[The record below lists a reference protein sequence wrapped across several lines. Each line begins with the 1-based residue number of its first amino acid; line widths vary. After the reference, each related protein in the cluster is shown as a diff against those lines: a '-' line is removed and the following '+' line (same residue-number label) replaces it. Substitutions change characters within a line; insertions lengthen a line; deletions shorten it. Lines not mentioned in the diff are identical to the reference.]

1 MRVAF
6 PSVLG
11 GALTLLFLLGGCG
24 FFTQRP
30 AAIPPAKELYEGGE
44 FELSK
49 SRYDEARNNFRRIVE
64 RHPESPLAPRARFL
78 MGETYY
84 REAQFDKA
92 IKEFETFMSF
102 YPGHPIADLVQYRLA
117 MSYYDQM
124 KPVEQDQ
131 ALTHR
136 ALEQLKKLVKDYPQS
151 RYAPDA
157 LAKIDI
163 CQGRLA
169 QKELWVASYYFK
181 QGNLVG
187 ARQRLQ
193 VIVKDYRGTLVMPET
208 LYLLA
213 EIDAQEGQ
221 ADEAIRT
228 LRRLADEYP
237 YTEWGQ
243 RAAQRLPETA
253 QAPADQIRPEPGLLE
268 GLLNRLLYAR

>member
-6 PSVLG
+6 PSHLG
-11 GALTLLFLLGGCG
+11 GTLILLLLLGGCG

-30 AAIPPAKELYEGGE
+30 ESIPPAAELYDKGDK
-44 FELSK
+44 ELSK
-49 SRYDEARNNFRRIVE
+49 ARYEEARTNFRRIVE
-64 RHPESPLAPRARFL
+64 RHPESTLAPRARFL
-78 MGETYY
+78 MGEAYY
-84 REAQFDKA
+84 REAEFDKA
-92 IKEFETFMSF
+92 IKEFEAFIAF
-102 YPGHPIADLVQYRLA
+102 YPGHPIADLAQYRLA

-131 ALTHR
+131 ALTQK

-157 LAKIDI
+157 LAKLDI
-163 CQGRLA
+163 CRGRLA
-169 QKELWVASYYFK
+169 QKELWVAAYYFK

-193 VIVKDYRGTLVMPET
+193 VILKDHLGTLVMPET

-213 EIDAQEGQ
+213 EIDSHEGR
-221 ADEAIRT
+221 ADEAAQT
-228 LRRLADEYP
+228 FRRLAEEYP

-243 RAAQRLPETA
+243 RAAERLPGG
-253 QAPADQIRPEPGLLE
+253 APSAARQLRPKPGLLE
-268 GLLNRLLYAR
+268 QLFR